1 MADIKPMKPA
11 GFYNYPVKPVDL
23 KAEKINVV
31 EPINEPFDYL
41 KEKFMGADKDKITTI
56 TGVTAAV
63 CTGLL
68 FSGILVPATAAY
80 IAVVG
85 IGTISGGIF
94 AWFTK
99 GTNPFVKPPEPKNK

>member
-1 MADIKPMKPA
+1 MEDVKPLRPA
-11 GFYNYPVKPVDL
+11 GFYPYPVKPVDV
-23 KAEKINVV
+23 KVEKINAVDPN
-31 EPINEPFDYL
+31 EEPFDYL
-41 KEKFMGADKDKITTI
+41 KEKFMGITQDKITTV

-68 FSGILVPATAAY
+68 FSGVLVPATAAY
-80 IAVVG
+80 IAVVS

-99 GTNPFVKPPEPKNK
+99 GTNPFVKPPEVKK